1 MRGDK
6 ILTSYPADPPKKV
19 FITGPDS
26 VAVGDE
32 AEYGCVVEGGHPPPT
47 PILVM
52 TDQYQNP
59 VQSIPVS
66 NTSISVV
73 VPKDHTILYTHCL
86 ADNEAGFLQATKE
99 ISVTSPPSTIS
110 MAGPDLVKDDLP
122 GLYEC
127 WEGEGYP
134 TPSIQWR
141 METLLHLK
149 QKKKM
154 MI

>member
-1 MRGDK
+1 MGGGK
-6 ILTSYPADPPKKV
+6 ILSSYPADPPKKV

-73 VPKDHTILYTHCL
+73 VPKDLTTLYTSCFVG
-86 ADNEAGFLQATKE
+86 NEAGYLQTTKE
-99 ISVTSPPSTIS
+99 ITVTCR
-110 MAGPDLVKDDLP
+110 DDNSNMIVIITTLEQPLP
-122 GLYEC
+122 LQY
-127 WEGEGYP
+127 
-134 TPSIQWR
+134 
-141 METLLHLK
+141 L
-149 QKKKM
+149 
-154 MI
+154 